1 MKLSVIIPC
10 FNAADTI
17 AVQLE
22 ALAHQ
27 SWHEPWEIIVCNNAS
42 TDDTVAI
49 IKEYTKQILNLRLI
63 HALARKGPSY
73 ARNMGILAATSDAF
87 AFCDADD
94 EVAPGWVAAMGEAL
108 TRYELVAGVLDYTKL
123 NTASPR
129 KNHQRPSG
137 LIYPKHP
144 PYLPFAGSCNLGFQR
159 SLYQAI
165 GGFDESFLYV
175 EDAEYCWRA
184 QLAGA
189 KIHLEPSAI
198 VYYRFRNSL
207 LSNYHQA
214 LKWSKA
220 YLSLRQKYGG
230 SLSAFSTLK
239 LYLGGW
245 KYLTFNLL
253 QVRNRGDLA
262 DFVWQLGWK
271 IGELQEAISMM

>member
-22 ALAHQ
+22 ALSHQ
-27 SWHEPWEIIVCNNAS
+27 SWHEPWEIIVSNNGS
-42 TDDTVAI
+42 TDNTVAI
-49 IKEYTKQILNLRLI
+49 VKEYTKQIANLRLI

-73 ARNMGILAATSDAF
+73 ARNMGILAATGDAF

-123 NTASPR
+123 NTAAQR
-129 KNHQRPSG
+129 RNHQRPSG

-144 PYLPFAGSCNLGFQR
+144 PYLPFAGSCNLGFKR
-159 SLYQAI
+159 SLYDAI

-175 EDAEYCWRA
+175 EDAEYCWKA

-189 KIHLEPSAI
+189 KIHLEPSAL

-207 LSNYHQA
+207 RSNYRQA

-220 YLSLRQKYGG
+220 YLLLRQKYGG
-230 SLSAFSTLK
+230 SLSTFSKLK
-239 LYLGGW
+239 LYFGGW
-245 KYLTFNLL
+245 RYLTFNIL

-262 DFVWQLGWK
+262 EFVWQLGWK
-271 IGELQEAISMM
+271 MGELQGAMSMM